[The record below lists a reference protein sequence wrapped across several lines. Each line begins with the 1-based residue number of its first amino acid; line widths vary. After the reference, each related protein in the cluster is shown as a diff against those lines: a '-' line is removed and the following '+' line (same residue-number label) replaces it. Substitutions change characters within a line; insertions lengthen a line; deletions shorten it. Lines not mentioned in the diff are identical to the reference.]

1 MNKIYSIK
9 YSEDYRDDL
18 KSAIKYIRTNLQNPI
33 AAQNLKS
40 EVIEKINVIINNP
53 YAYSV
58 VSDEYLALKGYRF
71 ALVKNYMIFFT
82 VIEKQ
87 IEIIRFLYGPM
98 DWMNILRKENQ
109 EY

>member
-1 MNKIYSIK
+1 MNQVFSIK
-9 YSEDYRDDL
+9 YSHDYLDDL
-18 KSAIKYIRTNLQNPI
+18 KSAVKYIKTNLQNPI

-40 EVIEKINVIINNP
+40 DVIEKINGIIDNP
-53 YAYSV
+53 LAYPA

-98 DWMNILRKENQ
+98 DWMNILRDEN
-109 EY
+109 